1 MIPSEFERV
10 LKELLTHKRRLAL
23 VIFSG
28 MAVALIDSASP
39 PLLKAIFDR
48 FQKGEMDLVQDSF
61 LALLLLAI
69 LKAPARYL
77 HFYNMNVVS
86 EMVSMSFRKK
96 LQSKFMTLSLNFHNN
111 YAHGSGGLISRVL
124 NDIVVIQHGLRMF
137 ADFFREP
144 ILFVALMG
152 WLFYIDWKL
161 TCFVILVLP
170 PILIFLRQV
179 SRSLRKYGTH
189 GQENLEQIAGTIK
202 ESLDGVRIIQSFNLE
217 SEMEK
222 RFEQDSNRF
231 LGSRKKFL
239 RYLEAASPISEL
251 VVTMVVLSILG
262 YIGLQISKGNA
273 TYGDFIGYVAAL
285 LMLSAPMK
293 KLQESYVR
301 IQETMVA
308 AKRVFTLLDDQN
320 VIPASTAA
328 KPFPKNWRTI
338 EFKNVSFTYGRKPIL
353 KSVNLTIT
361 RGESIA
367 FVGESGSGK
376 STTVNLLQR
385 FFDPTEGDVMIDGTP
400 IQEFDLKDLRFQIA
414 MVTQD
419 VFLFSDT
426 IERNIWS
433 GDFTKSVTGVEPAAR
448 SANAHDF
455 ISKMP
460 HGYQT
465 RVGDRGNLL
474 SGGEKQRISIA
485 RAFFKDAPILILD
498 EATSSLDSVSEVEV
512 QKGLEHLMEGRTTFV
527 IAHRLSTVQK
537 ASRICVV
544 KDGQIVQSGTH
555 EELIA
560 VPGEYS
566 RLFTL
571 QGHSPNP
578 DVR

>member
-1 MIPSEFERV
+1 MPAEFQRV
-10 LKELLTHKRRLAL
+10 LTELIGHKKRLTIVILSGILVAL
-23 VIFSG
+23 V
-28 MAVALIDSASP
+28 DSASP

-69 LKAPARYL
+69 LKAPGRYL

-86 EMVSMSFRKK
+86 EMVSMNLRKK
-96 LQSKFMTLSLNFHNN
+96 LQAKFMTLSLNFHNN
-111 YAHGSGGLISRVL
+111 YVHGSGGLISRVL
-124 NDIVVIQHGLRMF
+124 NDILVIQHGLRMF

-144 ILFVALMG
+144 ILFIALIS
-152 WLFYIDWKL
+152 WLFYIDWRL
-161 TCFVILVLP
+161 TCFVVLVLP

-217 SEMEK
+217 TEMEK
-222 RFEQDSNRF
+222 RFDNDSNKF

-251 VVTMVVLSILG
+251 VVTFVVLSILG
-262 YIGLQISKGNA
+262 YIGLEISKGNA

-308 AKRVFTLLDDQN
+308 SKRVFSLIDDENTVPQTTS
-320 VIPASTAA
+320 P
-328 KPFPKNWRTI
+328 KPFPKNWKTI
-338 EFKNVSFTYGRKPIL
+338 EFQNVSFTYGRKPIL
-353 KSVNLTIT
+353 KSVNLTIH

-385 FFDPTEGDVMIDGTP
+385 FFDPTEGRVLIDGIA
-400 IQEFDLKDLRFQIA
+400 IQEFDLKDLRSQIA

-433 GDFTKSVTGVEPAAR
+433 GDFSKSKEGVQAAAK

-455 ISKMP
+455 ISRMP
-460 HGYQT
+460 QAYQT

-512 QKGLEHLMEGRTTFV
+512 QKGLELLMKGRTTFV

-544 KDGQIVQSGTH
+544 KDGQIIQSGHH
-555 EELIA
+555 EQLISE
-560 VPGEYS
+560 PGEYS

-571 QGHSPNP
+571 QQTGSQPSPQ
-578 DVR
+578 